1 MEVKVD
7 NLRRI
12 AMLFIVDND
21 IDFFMAYKHCS
32 KGESLAKA

>member
-1 MEVKVD
+1 VKVG

-12 AMLFIVDND
+12 AMLFIVDNNV
-21 IDFFMAYKHCS
+21 DFCMAYKHCN